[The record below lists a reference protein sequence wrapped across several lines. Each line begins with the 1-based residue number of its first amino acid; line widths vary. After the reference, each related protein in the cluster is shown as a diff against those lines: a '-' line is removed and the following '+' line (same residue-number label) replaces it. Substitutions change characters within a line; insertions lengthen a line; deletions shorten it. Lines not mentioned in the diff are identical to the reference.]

1 MDESLRDWT
10 ILVIDDDPET
20 LKLLEVILE
29 RAGARVV
36 AARDAEQGLRRFY
49 EHRPDL
55 VILDVMMPGRDGWE
69 VCRDLRR
76 LSAVPIMMLTVL
88 DETRDALRGLD
99 AGADDYVTKPF
110 SPQLLVAR
118 AGALLRRAAR
128 PSTQEQG
135 TLYDDGYLAIDLVR
149 QRVRAAQQPVR
160 LTPTE
165 YKLLA
170 YLVRHTGQVLSREQ
184 ILGHVWGSECLG
196 STEYLHVYIY
206 RLRKKLEPDPNHPR
220 YLFTEPGMGYR
231 FAE

>member
-128 PSTQEQG
+128 PSTQERG

-149 QRVRAAQQPVR
+149 QQVRVAQQPVR

-206 RLRKKLEPDPNHPR
+206 RLRKKLEPDPDHPR